1 MMKKVLITGSSRGI
15 GLGIAR
21 ELHSKGYEVIL
32 HAKQQ
37 SENLLKTQK
46 ELNARTVCF
55 DVSDTKQCQKALKGL
70 FEEENA
76 LWGVVLNAGITDDN
90 TFVALEEENWKKVI
104 DTNLNSFFNILKP
117 VLMPMIR
124 KKQGRIIVMS
134 SVSGVMGNR
143 GQSNYSA
150 SKAGLIGAAKSL
162 AIELASRNITVN
174 VIAPGL
180 IETQMT
186 EKIPFLDEI
195 IKMIPAKRSGKVCEV
210 ASLVNFLMSEEAS
223 YITKQVI
230 GVDGGLC

>member
-1 MMKKVLITGSSRGI
+1 MKKVLITGSSRGI
-15 GLGIAR
+15 GLGIAK
-21 ELHSKGYEVIL
+21 ELHNKGYEVIL
-32 HAKQQ
+32 HARTQN
-37 SENLLKTQK
+37 ENLLQIQK
-46 ELNARTVCF
+46 ELNVKALYF
-55 DVSDTKQCQKALKGL
+55 DVCDTKQCQKALENV

-104 DTNLNSFFNILKP
+104 DTNLNSFYNVLKP
-117 VLMPMIR
+117 ILMPMVR

-134 SVSGVMGNR
+134 SVSGIIGNR

-180 IETQMT
+180 IETQMS
-186 EKIPFLDEI
+186 EEIPFLDEI
-195 IKMIPAKRSGKVCEV
+195 IKIIPAKRSGKVYEV

-230 GVDGGLC
+230 GVNGGLC